1 MRKAKN
7 SMKEQL
13 RIKKTMVVAALM
25 MVLALTMHPV
35 EVRSQIFLT
44 DEDMETNLRDPK
56 QGFVVPVPYQGGDA
70 DEYLPLGNGV
80 LVLTALGGAY
90 LLSKRKKSK
99 H

>member
-35 EVRSQIFLT
+35 EVRCQIFLT

-56 QGFVVPVPYQGGDA
+56 DGFVVPVPYQGGDA

>member
-7 SMKEQL
+7 SMKAQL
-13 RIKKTMVVAALM
+13 KVKKTMAVAVLM
-25 MVLALTMHPV
+25 MVLALTLHPV

-44 DEDMETNLRDPK
+44 EEDMETNLRDPQ
-56 QGFVVPVPYQGGDA
+56 QGFVVPVPYQGGDL